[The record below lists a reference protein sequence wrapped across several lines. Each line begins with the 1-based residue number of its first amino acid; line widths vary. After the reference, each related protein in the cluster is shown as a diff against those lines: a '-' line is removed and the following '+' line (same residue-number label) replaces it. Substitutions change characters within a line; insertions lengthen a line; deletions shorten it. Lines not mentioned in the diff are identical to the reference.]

1 MLGLS
6 VSHTKRPLDN
16 MTASNR
22 YAKICEWLNKWIL
35 LVVFALIILVTAAI
49 AAFVS
54 FAVPLL
60 R

>member
-1 MLGLS
+1 MSELS
-6 VSHTKRPLDN
+6 VSDTEHPLHN
-16 MTASNR
+16 MTAINR
-22 YAKICEWLNKWIL
+22 YAKICQWLNKRIL
-35 LVVFALIILVTAAI
+35 LVVFAVIVLVTAAI

>member
-6 VSHTKRPLDN
+6 VSDTEQPLHN
-16 MTASNR
+16 MTAINR
-22 YAKICEWLNKWIL
+22 YAKICKWLNKRIL
-35 LVVFALIILVTAAI
+35 LVVFAVIILVTAAI

>member
-1 MLGLS
+1 MLGPS
-6 VSHTKRPLDN
+6 VSHPKQPLHN
-16 MTASNR
+16 MTASER
-22 YAKICEWLNKWIL
+22 YAKICQWLNKRIL
-35 LVVFALIILVTAAI
+35 LVVFAVIVLVTAAI

>member
-1 MLGLS
+1 
-6 VSHTKRPLDN
+6 
-16 MTASNR
+16 MTAINR
-22 YAKICEWLNKWIL
+22 YAKICKWLNKWIV
-35 LVVFALIILVTAAI
+35 LVVIALIILVAAAI

>member
-6 VSHTKRPLDN
+6 VSDTKEPLHN
-16 MTASNR
+16 MAAINR
-22 YAKICEWLNKWIL
+22 YAKICKWFNKRIL
-35 LVVFALIILVTAAI
+35 LVVFAVIILVTAAI

>member
-6 VSHTKRPLDN
+6 VSHPKQPLHN
-16 MTASNR
+16 MTGINR
-22 YAKICEWLNKWIL
+22 YAKICQWLNKRIL
-35 LVVFALIILVTAAI
+35 LVVFAVIILVTAAI

>member
-1 MLGLS
+1 MLGPA
-6 VSHTKRPLDN
+6 VSHAKQPLHN
-16 MTASNR
+16 MTAINR
-22 YAKICEWLNKWIL
+22 DAKISKWLNKWIV
-35 LVVFALIILVTAAI
+35 LVVFAVIILVTAAI

>member
-1 MLGLS
+1 
-6 VSHTKRPLDN
+6 VSHTNQPLHN
-16 MTASNR
+16 MTAINR
-22 YAKICEWLNKWIL
+22 HAKILKWLNKRIL
-35 LVVFALIILVTAAI
+35 LVVFAVIVLVTAAI

>member
-1 MLGLS
+1 MSGLS
-6 VSHTKRPLDN
+6 VSDTEHPLHN
-16 MTASNR
+16 MTAINR
-22 YAKICEWLNKWIL
+22 YAKICQWLNKR
-35 LVVFALIILVTAAI
+35 IILVTAAI

>member
-1 MLGLS
+1 MFGLS
-6 VSHTKRPLDN
+6 ASHTKQPLHN
-16 MTASNR
+16 MAASNR
-22 YAKICEWLNKWIL
+22 YPKICKWLNKWIV
-35 LVVFALIILVTAAI
+35 LVVFAVIILVTAAI

>member
-1 MLGLS
+1 M
-6 VSHTKRPLDN
+6 SHTKQPLHN
-16 MTASNR
+16 MTAINR
-22 YAKICEWLNKWIL
+22 NSKICKWLNKRIL
-35 LVVFALIILVTAAI
+35 LVVFAVIILVTAAI